1 MKCIGDGKNRD
12 IVVLLKDRIDVLTK
26 WFNQNVAYI
35 DEIETSDM
43 SEEEKDMATRC
54 VREENS
60 DILIKLSCAYHKV
73 HSDNYWC

>member
-12 IVVLLKDRIDVLTK
+12 IVVLLKERIDVLTK
-26 WFNQNVAYI
+26 RFNQNVAYI

-54 VREENS
+54 VR
-60 DILIKLSCAYHKV
+60 
-73 HSDNYWC
+73 